1 MRQRVQSQEYGLEIS
16 FEELIQDWDYFV
28 EVVKVEPE
36 LYRMLNMIGAGLIL
50 LVALY
55 TLGKVLLFHKAS
67 KSILLA
73 IIPFTGIW
81 TLHKLAWGK
90 GATVFISLI
99 PALGWLFFLLTMI
112 MLCTRFNGGVLSY
125 LLAFIFPPVG
135 LFILGISGKSYVNTM
150 ASTVQYTDSN
160 TYNMTYN
167 KNMNRTNTMQNTE
180 YQTQYD
186 DVWGDILK
194 K

>member
-1 MRQRVQSQEYGLEIS
+1 MRQRVHTQDYGLEIP

-28 EVVKVEPE
+28 EVIKMEPE
-36 LYRMLNMIGAGLIL
+36 IYRILNMMGAGLIL

-55 TLGKVLLFHKAS
+55 TLGKILLFHKAS
-67 KSILLA
+67 QPILLA

-99 PALGWLFFLLTMI
+99 PGLGWLFFLLTMI
-112 MLCTRFNGGVLSY
+112 MLCSRFNGGILSY

-135 LFILGISGKSYVNTM
+135 LFILGISGKSYVNTV
-150 ASTVQYTDSN
+150 ASAVQYANSN
-160 TYNMTYN
+160 TYNMPYN
-167 KNMNRTNTMQNTE
+167 TNINSKNTVNNTE